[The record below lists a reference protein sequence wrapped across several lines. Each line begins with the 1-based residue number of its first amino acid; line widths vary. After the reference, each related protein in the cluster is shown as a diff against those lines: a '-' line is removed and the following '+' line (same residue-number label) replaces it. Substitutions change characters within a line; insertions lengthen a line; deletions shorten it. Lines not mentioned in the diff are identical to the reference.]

1 MLGAWVDTTNARSI
15 LDIGTG
21 SGLIALM
28 LAQRTL
34 SGTFI
39 DAVEPSARD
48 ADQAR
53 SNVSSSPWQNR
64 MKIHQ
69 CTIQDFRTSH
79 SYDLVV
85 SNPPFFSSSLL
96 PPSRL
101 RAHARHTV
109 GLSHSQLLDSVSG
122 LLAANGRFAV
132 VLPAADGD
140 QFRQTAQ
147 SFNLQVNR
155 SQAFFTRPGKKQ
167 ERWLFEFSRTSREI
181 QLNGLTLYSAGK
193 GSEWSAAY
201 RRLTGDFYL
210 DPPDGQ

>member
-1 MLGAWVDTTNARSI
+1 MEPRKGFRFKQFTVHDDQCQMKVGTDAVLLGAWVDTTNARSI

-69 CTIQDFRTSH
+69 CTIQDFRPSH

-85 SNPPFFSSSLL
+85 SNTPFF
-96 PPSRL
+96 
-101 RAHARHTV
+101 
-109 GLSHSQLLDSVSG
+109 
-122 LLAANGRFAV
+122 
-132 VLPAADGD
+132 
-140 QFRQTAQ
+140 
-147 SFNLQVNR
+147 
-155 SQAFFTRPGKKQ
+155 
-167 ERWLFEFSRTSREI
+167 
-181 QLNGLTLYSAGK
+181 
-193 GSEWSAAY
+193 
-201 RRLTGDFYL
+201 
-210 DPPDGQ
+210 